1 MRDRSRFATIV
12 VAGVTGALIS
22 AAGLDAK
29 EPAGGALQ
37 SAPEAQATASDPAP
51 HQQVIR
57 RYCVTCH
64 NDRLQSGG
72 LALTS
77 VDLAE
82 VGAHAEVLETVLM
95 KLRAGAM
102 PPAGRP
108 RPDVATLAAFTG
120 WLEAG
125 LDRAAAEDPDPGRTA
140 AFHRL
145 NRSEYQN
152 VIRDILGLEVDASDL
167 LPADDAAFG
176 FDNIGEMLTV
186 SPLLLERYLSAA
198 NKVSRL
204 AVGDTNPTLGSAFY
218 PVSQF
223 MLQDDRMSD
232 DLPFGSRGGAAVRHY
247 FPADGE
253 YVFTLQFS
261 GAPHLAAD
269 VRIDGVQAAEVPHP
283 GNRSLG
289 DPEGRYSEVR
299 LAVQAGSRVVGISFP
314 QTRVKAESRYPE
326 HFPWGNSAI
335 FPTNTGSASSL
346 KLQSLD
352 ISGPFH
358 VQGLGDTP
366 SREEIFVCRP
376 QRVDE
381 EAACADQILSRL
393 ARRAFRRPVVPP
405 DIEPL
410 LEVYRAARSERD
422 FDGSIQMALERL
434 LVDPEFL
441 FRIEQDPEGVAPG
454 APYRVSDLAL
464 ASRLSFFL
472 WSSVPD
478 EALLQV
484 AEQGTLGDPAVLEAQ
499 VRRMLADPR
508 ARALVQNFAAQWL
521 YLRNV
526 EQMDPDSYQFPDWD
540 DDLRRAFVAETELFL
555 ENQLRTDRSV
565 TELLTAPYTFVNER
579 LARHYGLPGVY
590 GSHFRRVELPDAI
603 HRGGL
608 LGHGSILLVTSYP
621 NRTSPVL
628 RGKWLMENF
637 LNVEPP
643 PPPPDVPEFP
653 EVQRGEHPRTVR
665 ARLEEHRK
673 NPVCASCHSVIDP
686 LGFALEHYDAIG
698 RFRETEEGGQVVDAS
713 AAMPDG
719 VAFDGLAGM
728 REVMVSRETDFAN
741 TVVDRLL
748 TYALGRGLEYYDG
761 PVIRQIIR
769 EAEANDYR
777 WSSLIL
783 GITNSRPFQM
793 KRSYE
798 GE

>member
-1 MRDRSRFATIV
+1 MRDRSRFATII

-22 AAGLDAK
+22 AAGLAAK

-204 AVGDTNPTLGSAFY
+204 AVGDTNTTLGSAFY

-253 YVFTLQFS
+253 YVFTLQFG

-289 DPEGRYSEVR
+289 DLEGRYSEVR
-299 LAVQAGSRVVGISFP
+299 LAVQAGSRVVGIAFP

-352 ISGPFH
+352 ISGPSN

-381 EAACADQILSRL
+381 EEACADQILSRL

-441 FRIEQDPEGVAPG
+441 FRIEQDPAGVAPG

-526 EQMDPDSYQFPDWD
+526 EQLNPDSYQFPDWD
-540 DDLRRAFVAETELFL
+540 DDLRRAFVTETELFL
-555 ENQLRTDRSV
+555 EDQLRTDRSV

-590 GSHFRRVELPDAI
+590 GSHFRHVELPDAI

-653 EVQRGEHPRTVR
+653 EAQRGEQPRSVR

-698 RFRETEEGGQVVDAS
+698 RFRETEEDGQLVDAS
-713 AAMPDG
+713 ATMPDG

>member
-1 MRDRSRFATIV
+1 MVHRFRFVTIIGAGLA
-12 VAGVTGALIS
+12 VALLS
-22 AAGLDAK
+22 AAGLGAT
-29 EPAGGALQ
+29 EPAGGAPQ
-37 SAPEAQATASDPAP
+37 SQAAASDPAP
-51 HQQVIR
+51 HQQLIG

-64 NDRLQSGG
+64 NDRLQSGD
-72 LALTS
+72 LALTP
-77 VDLAE
+77 VDLAD

-108 RPDVATLAAFTG
+108 RPDAATLAGFMG
-120 WLEAG
+120 WLEAS
-125 LDRAAAEDPDPGRTA
+125 LDRAALENPNPGRTA

-152 VIRDILGLEVDASDL
+152 AIRDILGLEVDASDL

-186 SPLLLERYLSAA
+186 SPILIESYLSAA

-204 AVGDTNPTLGSAFY
+204 AVGDSNTTLGSAFY

-223 MLQDDRMSD
+223 LRQDDRMSD
-232 DLPFGSRGGAAVRHY
+232 DLPFGSRGGVAVRHY

-253 YVFTLQFS
+253 YVFTLEFG
-261 GAPHLAAD
+261 GAPQLAAD
-269 VRIDGVQAAEVPHP
+269 VRIDGVHVAAVPHP
-283 GNRSLG
+283 GGNPLG
-289 DPEGRYSEVR
+289 EPQGRFTQIRLEVE
-299 LAVQAGSRVVGISFP
+299 AGSHVVGISFP
-314 QTRVKAESRYPE
+314 QSRLKTESRYPE
-326 HFPWGNSAI
+326 HFPWGNSAP
-335 FPTNTGSASSL
+335 FATNTGSVFSL

-352 ISGPFH
+352 INGPFN

-381 EAACADQILSRL
+381 EEACADRILSRL
-393 ARRAFRRPVVPP
+393 ARRAFRRPVGPP
-405 DIEPL
+405 DIGPS
-410 LEVYRAARSERD
+410 LEVYREARVDHD

-441 FRIEQDPEGVAPG
+441 FRIEQAPERVAPG

-478 EALLQV
+478 EELLQV
-484 AEQGTLGDPAVLEAQ
+484 AEQGTLGDPDVLEAQ

-508 ARALVQNFAAQWL
+508 SRALVRNFAAQWL

-526 EQMDPDSYQFPDWD
+526 EQVNPDSYHFPDWD
-540 DDLRRAFVAETELFL
+540 DDLRRAFITETELFL
-555 ENQLRTDRSV
+555 EDQLRTDRSV

-653 EVQRGEHPRTVR
+653 EVERGEQPRSVR
-665 ARLEEHRK
+665 ARLEEHRQ

-686 LGFALEHYDAIG
+686 LGFSLEHYDAIG
-698 RFRETEEGGQVVDAS
+698 RFREAEEGGQVVDAS

-719 VAFDGLAGM
+719 VAFNGLAGM

-748 TYALGRGLEYYDG
+748 TYALGRGLEYYDQ

-769 EAEANDYR
+769 EAEADDYR

-783 GITNSRPFQM
+783 GITNSMPFHM
-793 KRSYE
+793 NRSYG

>member
-1 MRDRSRFATIV
+1 MTHGFRLVTII
-12 VAGVTGALIS
+12 VAGVTVALIG
-22 AAGLDAK
+22 AAGLGAK
-29 EPAGGALQ
+29 EPAAGAPQ
-37 SAPEAQATASDPAP
+37 SAPQSQAAASDPAP
-51 HQQVIR
+51 HQQMVR

-64 NDRLQSGG
+64 NDRLSSGG

-77 VDLAE
+77 VDLAD
-82 VGAHAEVLETVLM
+82 VGAHAEVFETVLM

-108 RPDVATLAAFTG
+108 RPDEATLAEFTG

-125 LDRAAAEDPDPGRTA
+125 LERAAAENPNPGRTA

-186 SPLLLERYLSAA
+186 SPVLIESYLSAA

-223 MLQDDRMSD
+223 MRQDDRMND
-232 DLPFGSRGGAAVRHY
+232 DLPFGSQGGAAVRHY

-253 YVFTLQFS
+253 YVFTLEFG
-261 GAPHLAAD
+261 GAPQVAAD
-269 VRIDGVQAAEVPHP
+269 VRIDGVHVAEVPHP
-283 GNRSLG
+283 RGNPLG
-289 DPEGRYSEVR
+289 APESRYAEVR
-299 LAVQAGSRVVGISFP
+299 LEVRAGSRVVGISFP
-314 QTRVKAESRYPE
+314 QSRLKAESRYPRY
-326 HFPWGNSAI
+326 FPWGNSAT
-335 FPTNTGSASSL
+335 FATNTGSVATL

-352 ISGPFH
+352 INGPFN

-376 QRVDE
+376 ERVDE
-381 EAACADQILSRL
+381 EEACADRILSRL
-393 ARRAFRRPVVPP
+393 ARRAFRRPVGPP
-405 DIEPL
+405 DLVPS
-410 LEVYRAARSERD
+410 LEVYREARSDHD

-441 FRIEQDPEGVAPG
+441 FRIEQAPEGVAPG
-454 APYRVSDLAL
+454 APYRVSDLSL

-478 EALLQV
+478 EELIQV
-484 AEQGTLGDPAVLEAQ
+484 AEQGALGDPEVLEAQ

-508 ARALVQNFAAQWL
+508 ARALVKNFAAQWL

-526 EQMDPDSYQFPDWD
+526 EQVNPDSYHFPEWD
-540 DDLRRAFVAETELFL
+540 DDLRRAFIAETELFL
-555 ENQLRTDRSV
+555 EDQLRADRSV
-565 TELLTAPYTFVNER
+565 TELLTAPYTFLNER
-579 LARHYGLPGVY
+579 LAQHYGLSGVY

-653 EVQRGEHPRTVR
+653 EIERGEQPRSVR
-665 ARLEEHRK
+665 ARLEEHRQ

-686 LGFALEHYDAIG
+686 LGFSLEHYDAIG
-698 RFRETEEGGQVVDAS
+698 RFREAEVGGQVVDAS

-728 REVMVSRETDFAN
+728 REVMVSRESDFAN

-748 TYALGRGLEYYDG
+748 TYALGRGLEYYDQ

-783 GITNSRPFQM
+783 GITNSMPFQM
-793 KRSYE
+793 NRSYE